1 MQKHTGKVPVLK
13 QVLKYIQHLSMQQG
27 RVENSPAA
35 AVPVSTKI
43 PEPIIAPM
51 PSAVSDH
58 GPSDFGRRCPGLS
71 ESEISLSMDFL
82 AKSWLA
88 RKASLRETQVMVP
101 ENSDAA

>member
-1 MQKHTGKVPVLK
+1 M
-13 QVLKYIQHLSMQQG
+13 
-27 RVENSPAA
+27 ENSPAA
-35 AVPVSTKI
+35 AVPVRTKI
-43 PEPIIAPM
+43 PEPMIAPM

-88 RKASLRETQVMVP
+88 RKASLKNERL
-101 ENSDAA
+101 D